1 MALIKIV
8 NKGDKL
14 EFFIPAGYL
23 PSTDEVIEVI
33 ISEETRNA
41 LVLKITAPRTVLIK
55 HERQGTRTAGE

>member
-8 NKGDKL
+8 NKGDRIR
-14 EFFIPAGYL
+14 FRIPAGYL
-23 PSTDEVIEVI
+23 PQEDEVIEVV

-41 LVLKITAPRTVLIK
+41 LVLKITAPRTVLII